1 MGMKWE
7 RWVPLNGVLFVA
19 AFVAAFIVA
28 GDPPAADAGAAT
40 LREHYAN
47 DAAILTSTYLIGVAL
62 FLYLSFLGTLT
73 YRLREAGEAR
83 LAAVTFA
90 GGLMTAVLYMSGA
103 LANAV
108 LAYRTPADDVILQT
122 IYDVQLLAL
131 VLTAFPSA
139 LLVAAAAI
147 AASRTGVFPRWFN
160 AVAAIA
166 AVAFLVG
173 GAAFASDGFFA
184 PGGTYA
190 LIATGVFLVWA
201 VVASVLLTT
210 DAIRA
215 EAPQA
220 AVAPM

>member
-19 AFVAAFIVA
+19 AFVVAFVIV
-28 GDPPAADAGAAT
+28 GNPPAADAGAAS
-40 LREHYAN
+40 LRDHYAD

-83 LAAVTFA
+83 LAAVAFA
-90 GGLMTAVLYMSGA
+90 GGIMTSALYMSGA

-108 LAYRTPADDVILQT
+108 LAYRTPGDDAVLQA
-122 IYDVQLLAL
+122 IYDVHLLAF

-139 LLVAAAAI
+139 LLVAATAI
-147 AASRTGVFPRWFN
+147 AASRTGVFPQWFN
-160 AVAAIA
+160 AVAGLAAIG
-166 AVAFLVG
+166 FLVG

-184 PGGTYA
+184 PGGTYG
-190 LIATGVFLVWA
+190 LIATGVFLAWA

-210 DAIRA
+210 QAIRE

-220 AVAPM
+220 VPAPM